1 MVYFPTLTYRFSPL
15 AGSKLD
21 IAVQEG
27 QEAFN
32 KMLTN
37 APFDDLRD
45 GITMIEDDI
54 PYSSRAV
61 PQPIKKTRFI
71 EEAKPISEPINS
83 SIPSLLQLNVN
94 APPDIEINLDDLKSD
109 DEDSPR
115 SNGDNRSRKRGR
127 EDRDNSTRDRSGG
140 RVSRWN
146 RY

>member
-1 MVYFPTLTYRFSPL
+1 MECKKKSFLL

-21 IAVQEG
+21 TAVQEG

-32 KMLTN
+32 KILTN

-45 GITMIEDDI
+45 SITIIEDDM
-54 PYSSRAV
+54 PYSSRAL
-61 PQPIKKTRFI
+61 PPTIKKTRFT
-71 EEAKPISEPINS
+71 EEPKPVSDPTNN

-94 APPDIEINLDDLKSD
+94 APPDIEIDLDDLKSE

-127 EDRDNSTRDRSGG
+127 DERDSGTRDRSGG
-140 RVSRWN
+140 RVTRWN